1 MKRVIETIRGMHSQ
15 AVADCHLRLVGE
27 PSPEITRGQLSAAA
41 GRLLNRSIFY
51 DGAAYGDDLVRRYM
65 ECDGLVLFSH
75 RENFGNVV
83 AEAMAC
89 GKPVFVSEDV
99 DLAPLVVKHNCG
111 LVFRIRNDDD
121 IRAALQAITRMPRA
135 ELLGMGRRGRAIAED
150 EFSFVKFSERLQS
163 LTMSLVV
170 RTESPVVASGVST
183 SV

>member
-1 MKRVIETIRGMHSQ
+1 
-15 AVADCHLRLVGE
+15 
-27 PSPEITRGQLSAAA
+27 
-41 GRLLNRSIFY
+41 
-51 DGAAYGDDLVRRYM
+51 
-65 ECDGLVLFSH
+65 VLFSH